1 MELTRVVLLS
11 ALFLII
17 FMLWQAWQN
26 DYDKPVHVVT
36 PQTAQQTYQPVTSS
50 AVPASSTNVVA
61 QHPITTTAA
70 VPEQV
75 ITVNTDVLNVSIDTL
90 GGNIIQAYLLK
101 YPKTL
106 NQPQPFQM
114 FSNDPAALYV
124 AQSGLVG
131 TNGPDTMQ
139 GQGIY
144 SSPETSYTLSDGQD
158 QVVVN
163 LKWKNPQGLNITK
176 QFIFKRGQYDVTVN
190 YIVDNKTSTAW
201 NGQFYAQLQ
210 RKKVAPPHQGLFAIN
225 PYIGGAISSSEH
237 PYQKISYNKMDEE
250 NLNQSITGGW
260 AAMLEHYFVSAWIP
274 DSSQTYN
281 YYSHVSDNDI
291 YTLGFMGQPISV
303 APNATYQTSTHLYVG
318 PELMDNLKQAA
329 PNLDLTIDYGI
340 LWFISI
346 AIFWLLKHVYQYVGN
361 WGWSIVIVT
370 CLIKLAF
377 FHLSAKSFR
386 SMAAMKKLQP
396 KLQALRERYGDD
408 RQKLT
413 QATMELYKQEKVS
426 PVSGCLPM
434 VVQIPVFIALYWV
447 LLESVELRQAPF
459 ILWIHDLSTKDPYMI
474 LPIIMGL
481 TMFVQQKLN
490 PPSIDPVQAKMMH
503 FLPILFTI
511 LFINFPA
518 GLVLY
523 WIVNNTLQILQQWY
537 VMRTIDA
544 AEAKK
549 KA

>member
-26 DYDKPVHVVT
+26 DYDKVKVTT
-36 PQTAQQTYQPVTSS
+36 PQAAAQQAFQPATTST
-50 AVPASSTNVVA
+50 VSTTSVA
-61 QHPITTTAA
+61 TQQPMTKTAA
-70 VPEQV
+70 VPEQIV
-75 ITVNTDVLNVSIDTL
+75 TVSTDVLNVSIDTL
-90 GGNIIQAYLLK
+90 GGNIIQTYLLK
-101 YPKTL
+101 YPKDL
-106 NQPQPFQM
+106 NKPQPFQM
-114 FSNDPAALYV
+114 FSNDPATLYV

-131 TNGPDTMQ
+131 NNGPDTMQ
-139 GQGIY
+139 GQGVY
-144 SSPETSYTLSDGQD
+144 SSPETSYTLNPGQD

-163 LKWKNPQGLNITK
+163 LKWKNSAGLNVTK

-210 RKKVAPPHQGLFAIN
+210 RKKVPPPQHGLFAIN

-237 PYQKISYNKMDEE
+237 PYEKISYNKMDEE
-250 NLNQSITGGW
+250 NVNQSITGGW

-274 DSSQTYN
+274 DNSQTFN
-281 YYSHVSDNDI
+281 YYSHVTDNDI
-291 YTLGFMGQPISV
+291 YTLGFIGQPISV
-303 APNATYQTSTHLYVG
+303 APNTTYQTSAHLYVG
-318 PELMDNLKQAA
+318 PALMDNLKQAA

-346 AIFWLLKHVYQYVGN
+346 AIFWLLKHVYQFVGN

-377 FHLSAKSFR
+377 YHLSAKSFR

-396 KLQALRERYGDD
+396 RLQALRERYGDD

-413 QATMELYKQEKVS
+413 QATMELYKQEKIS

-434 VVQIPVFIALYWV
+434 LVQIPVFIALYWV

-490 PPSIDPVQAKMMH
+490 PPSADPVQAKMMH
-503 FLPILFTI
+503 FLPVLFTI

-523 WIVNNTLQILQQWY
+523 WIVNSALQVLQQWY
-537 VMRTIDA
+537 VMRSMDV